1 MTDAPRPSFVDSEHV
16 ASRRLGGSRRFDRED
31 AQIFAGLRG
40 CKRLR
45 LRAAYI
51 ELMLPLPGV
60 MGDGR
65 LLDDVE
71 ALFPGTADNHDEETC
86 VGKSSAV

>member
-1 MTDAPRPSFVDSEHV
+1 
-16 ASRRLGGSRRFDRED
+16 
-31 AQIFAGLRG
+31 
-40 CKRLR
+40 
-45 LRAAYI
+45 
-51 ELMLPLPGV
+51 MLPLPGV

-86 VGKSSAV
+86 VGKNSAV